1 MNYLENKEL
10 IINSDKKDKIVDT
23 LFKTDKV
30 TDKVFDELKD
40 E

>member
-1 MNYLENKEL
+1 MNYLESKKL
-10 IINSDKKDKIVDT
+10 IINPDKKDKIVDT